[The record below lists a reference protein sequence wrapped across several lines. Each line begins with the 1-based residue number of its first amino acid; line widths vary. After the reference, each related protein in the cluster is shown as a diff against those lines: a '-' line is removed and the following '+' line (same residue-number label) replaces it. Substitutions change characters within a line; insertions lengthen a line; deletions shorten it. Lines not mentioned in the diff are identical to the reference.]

1 MSCGIGN
8 VLEGLKLPY
17 NSDSDWLSGV
27 SYSVAKMEK
36 YEVSS
41 VVDENNIIFMICN
54 AIWQF
59 IQVHGNMMFLYQK
72 SQNNMVCHA

>member
-1 MSCGIGN
+1 MCW
-8 VLEGLKLPY
+8 KFPY
-17 NSDSDWLSGV
+17 NSDSNWLSGV

-54 AIWQF
+54 AIYTSAW
-59 IQVHGNMMFLYQK
+59 
-72 SQNNMVCHA
+72 